1 MKPLRLVF
9 EGVRSFTDKVEIDFE
24 RLSSGGLFGIFGPT
38 GSGKSTIL
46 DAIILALY
54 GKVSGL
60 NMAEII
66 NTRCRKA
73 SVCFEFSI
81 VDNCIRKKYR
91 VEREFTLNKDGSYRN
106 STAFLYEMQEGTLIS
121 VAEKTD
127 DVNEKVETVI
137 GLGVNEF
144 TKCIILPQGEFSQ
157 FVKSTKSERI
167 KIIEKLFD
175 LEKYGERFT
184 AKLKS
189 KINSLQ
195 IKIAGKEGEL
205 STLA

>member
-81 VDNCIRKKYR
+81 VDDCNRKKYR
-91 VEREFTLNKDGSYRN
+91 VERESCTSEGVGIKVCGKCGYEEKETL
-106 STAFLYEMQEGTLIS
+106 L
-121 VAEKTD
+121 KTD
-127 DVNEKVETVI
+127 KVTV
-137 GLGVNEF
+137 
-144 TKCIILPQGEFSQ
+144 LPLIF
-157 FVKSTKSERI
+157 I
-167 KIIEKLFD
+167 WD
-175 LEKYGERFT
+175 LP
-184 AKLKS
+184 S
-189 KINSLQ
+189 V
-195 IKIAGKEGEL
+195 
-205 STLA
+205 